1 MTDETNIAQ
10 EDTLSKLK
18 RTLKKVAIKEADGSV
33 EEFYRVEGDMLLDE
47 DQLGIYALQRDAAER
62 EKALKKERAA
72 LGAGDIGPQIG
83 RSSLVAV
90 TTSQGKFVRWKQ
102 GMTLSY
108 CVLKNTFSTEA
119 DYNMVVA
126 NMKQATWGWESV
138 CGIKFEYKPELDNST
153 TTKPPGVLFPVR
165 EIDAGG
171 QFIAA
176 AFFPTDPKD
185 RRRLLID
192 PSYYDPDLGFD
203 KVGVLRHELGHVLGW
218 RHEQIRSEAPAICP
232 DEDTANT
239 VDLTQYD
246 PQSVMH
252 YFCGGVG
259 SRDLAITDVDKIGS
273 QKVYGL
279 PFDSFNY
286 VE

>member
-171 QFIAA
+171 
-176 AFFPTDPKD
+176 
-185 RRRLLID
+185 R
-192 PSYYDPDLGFD
+192 
-203 KVGVLRHELGHVLGW
+203 
-218 RHEQIRSEAPAICP
+218 
-232 DEDTANT
+232 
-239 VDLTQYD
+239 
-246 PQSVMH
+246 
-252 YFCGGVG
+252 
-259 SRDLAITDVDKIGS
+259 
-273 QKVYGL
+273 
-279 PFDSFNY
+279 
-286 VE
+286 

>member
-1 MTDETNIAQ
+1 MTDETNLAQ
-10 EDTLSKLK
+10 EDTFSRLK
-18 RTLKKVAIKEADGSV
+18 RTLKTVVIEEEDGTK

-47 DQLGIYALQRDAAER
+47 DQLMAYALQQDAADK

-72 LGAGDIGPQIG
+72 LGAGDIGPQMG

-90 TTSQGKFVRWKQ
+90 TSAQGKFVRWKP
-102 GMTLSY
+102 GMALSY
-108 CVLKNTFSTEA
+108 CVLKNTFTTEA
-119 DYNMVVA
+119 DYNLVVGNVKA
-126 NMKQATWGWESV
+126 ATLGWESV
-138 CGIKFEYKPELDNST
+138 CGIKFEYKPQLDNGTS
-153 TTKPPGVLFPVR
+153 TKPEGVLFPVR
-165 EIDAGG
+165 QIDAGG

-176 AFFPTDPKD
+176 AFFPTDPKN

-192 PSYYDPDLGFD
+192 PSYFDPGLGFD

-218 RHEQIRSEAPAICP
+218 RHEHIRSEAPAICP
-232 DEDTANT
+232 DEDVANT
-239 VDLTQYD
+239 VNLTDYD

-252 YFCGGVG
+252 YFCGNVG

-279 PFDSFNY
+279 PLDSFNY